1 MSNVYITDDGDE
13 VVFIK
18 VEEDVIA
25 EVSHDAYGWAGMQQ
39 VIKLVEDL
47 AETFGIEVYNSQAI
61 V

>member
-1 MSNVYITDDGDE
+1 MNNIYITDDGDE

-25 EVSHDAYGWAGMQQ
+25 EVSHEAYGWYGMEN

-47 AETFGIEVYNSQAI
+47 AEAFGIEVYNSQDI